1 MKQEWR
7 VASGVLC
14 GQEDSHQVK
23 RKILEESEFWG
34 MDGKNAAQN
43 ECSKGKNVEA
53 DTSGVSKADGLKN

>member
-1 MKQEWR
+1 MFY
-7 VASGVLC
+7 A
-14 GQEDSHQVK
+14 VK
-23 RKILEESEFWG
+23 RIPIRLRGKFLEESEFWG